1 MFEHLQEEVAV
12 ADPQSLRG
20 TTPGSSNRRRPTHVP
35 FAIEPS
41 VEPAAPVEY
50 RWDADTEILAA
61 SVADR
66 RGGGSVSTSVEL
78 EGRDGSWVTLELRA
92 GRLCGVE
99 VAVWPPVK
107 ARSLLVPPTP
117 ATTGHVVY
125 RPAVDLAG
133 AADIEVDTP
142 LSAESDRMERTFH
155 MRVGAMRAS
164 RAVQVGRDI
173 LLEVDEA
180 DQLAGVW
187 LLNVPPIPHPS

>member
-1 MFEHLQEEVAV
+1 MFEHLLQEVAV
-12 ADPQSLRG
+12 SDPQSLRG
-20 TTPGSSNRRRPTHVP
+20 ATPGSRNRRRLTHVP
-35 FAIEPS
+35 FVVEPS
-41 VEPAAPVEY
+41 LDPAPPVDY
-50 RWDADTEILAA
+50 RWDADTEILAV

-66 RGGGSVSTSVEL
+66 RGGGSISTSVEL

-107 ARSLLVPPTP
+107 ARSVLAPPT
-117 ATTGHVVY
+117 AAVRGHVVY
-125 RPAVDLAG
+125 QAAVELAG
-133 AADIEVDTP
+133 AADVEVDTP
-142 LSAESDRMERTFH
+142 LSAESDRLERTFH
-155 MRVGAMRAS
+155 LRIGTSRAS